1 MIVGLPM
8 YALPELAAP
17 TRDWW
22 RGLRRHFMRAGI
34 AEVPERLTEPSD
46 LARHW
51 LAPDLLFTQTCG
63 YPLTHVLSGKVQ
75 LVATP
80 CFGAAGCDGPSY
92 CSVVVTR
99 EEEGVDTLADL
110 RGKRVAYNGTDS
122 QSGYNTLRHLVAPM
136 AQAGRFFAAGI
147 ETGAH
152 RRSLAAVRDGAA
164 DVAALDCVSLALI
177 ERVAPDELSGIRKL
191 CLTSPAPSLPYIAS
205 KATPAETLERLRDGL
220 RAATDDPHLQATRAA
235 LLLTDIVVLPLEA
248 YHSILS
254 MEREAVAAGYPR
266 LD

>member
-1 MIVGLPM
+1 M
-8 YALPELAAP
+8 YALPELTAA

-22 RGLRRHFMRAGI
+22 QGLRRHFMRAGI
-34 AEVPERLTEPSD
+34 AEVPEQLTEPGD

-63 YPLTHVLSGKVQ
+63 YPLTHALSGKVQ

-80 CFGAAGCDGPSY
+80 CFDAVGCNGPTY

-99 EEEGVDTLADL
+99 DGEDIDSLADL

-136 AQAGRFFAAGI
+136 AEAGRFFAAGI

-152 RRSLAAVRDGAA
+152 RRSLAAVRNGEAE
-164 DVAALDCVSLALI
+164 VASLDCVSLALI
-177 ERVAPDELSGIRKL
+177 ERVAPDELRGIRKL
-191 CLTSPAPSLPYIAS
+191 CLTTPAPSLPYITS

-220 RAATDDPHLQATRAA
+220 RAAVADPHLQATRSM

-248 YHSILS
+248 YDSILS
-254 MEREAVAAGYPR
+254 MEREAAVAGYPR